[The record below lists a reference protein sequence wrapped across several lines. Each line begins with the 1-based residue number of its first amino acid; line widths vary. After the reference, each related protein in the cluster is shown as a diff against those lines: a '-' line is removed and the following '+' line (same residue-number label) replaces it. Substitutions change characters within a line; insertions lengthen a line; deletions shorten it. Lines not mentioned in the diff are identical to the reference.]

1 MSDRLMKYF
10 LKFYMAV
17 ILTMVPV
24 LANAKVSD
32 WFTNVGT
39 EAVAIIK
46 VVTII
51 VACIGVALAAIGL
64 ISLITAK
71 RNKQPTEHQPWYIGG
86 GVLCIL
92 LVPLL
97 IAIGDSITDGNTES
111 NVNTFMSNSSGFS
124 GSGTGG

>member
-1 MSDRLMKYF
+1 MSDRLTRN
-10 LKFYMAV
+10 LVKFYAAVLLLMAP
-17 ILTMVPV
+17 MM
-24 LANAKVSD
+24 ANAKISD
-32 WFTNVGT
+32 WFTNIGT
-39 EAVAIIK
+39 EAVLIIG

-51 VACIGVALAAIGL
+51 VACVGVGLAAMGL

-97 IAIGDSITDGNTES
+97 IGIGDSITDGNTQDS
-111 NVNTFMSNSSGFS
+111 VDGFMSEQNAFEQAQ
-124 GSGTGG
+124 

>member
-1 MSDRLMKYF
+1 MSDRLTRN
-10 LKFYMAV
+10 LVKFYAAVLLLMAP
-17 ILTMVPV
+17 MM
-24 LANAKVSD
+24 ANAKISD
-32 WFTNVGT
+32 WFKNLGG
-39 EAVAIIK
+39 EAVAIIG

-51 VACIGVALAAIGL
+51 VACVGVGLAAMGL

-97 IAIGDSITDGNTES
+97 IGIGDSITGGDTQQSVDG
-111 NVNTFMSNSSGFS
+111 FMSEQNAFEQAQ
-124 GSGTGG
+124 

>member
-1 MSDRLMKYF
+1 MSDRLTRN
-10 LKFYMAV
+10 LVKFYAAVLLLMAP
-17 ILTMVPV
+17 MM
-24 LANAKVSD
+24 AKAKVSD
-32 WFTNVGT
+32 WVTNLGG
-39 EAVAIIK
+39 EAVAIIG

-51 VACIGVALAAIGL
+51 VATIGVGLAAMGL

-97 IAIGDSITDGNTES
+97 INIGNSITDGDTGS
-111 NVNTFMSNSSGFS
+111 SVDGFMNQQQNSFQQNSP
-124 GSGTGG
+124 